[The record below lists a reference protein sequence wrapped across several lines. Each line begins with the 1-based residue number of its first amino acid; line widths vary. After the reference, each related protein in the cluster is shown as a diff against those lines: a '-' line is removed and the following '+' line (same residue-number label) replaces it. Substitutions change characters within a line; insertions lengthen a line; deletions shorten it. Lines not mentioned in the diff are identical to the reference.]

1 MILLKLLT
9 IVLLCYF
16 LSKGISINAIKEANK
31 AKEELKDIKDKAK
44 EAYQLMGAEKTILL
58 KTIKELR
65 KEIKYL
71 KGIK

>member
-1 MILLKLLT
+1 MIVVKIIGMT
-9 IVLLCYF
+9 LLCYF
-16 LSKGISINAIKEANK
+16 LAKGMSINALKDANE

-44 EAYQLMGAEKTILL
+44 EAYQLMGAEKAILL